1 MENRMEIPLILAHDV
16 SGLRFRWNAAV
27 GVVNILGKRGGLL
40 CLAFGGNS
48 KEIHHWLRW
57 PIGLCD
63 LGKFGFPIRGV
74 AIAIMNI
81 EDPVSFSCLAR
92 GKGPVEC
99 RCIGVGC
106 GMDCCHE
113 VEVPAFLITIK
124 VVTDL

>member
-1 MENRMEIPLILAHDV
+1 M
-16 SGLRFRWNAAV
+16 
-27 GVVNILGKRGGLL
+27 L

-48 KEIHHWLRW
+48 KEIHHWPRW

-81 EDPVSFSCLAR
+81 EDPVSFSCLVR
-92 GKGPVEC
+92 GKGLVVC
-99 RCIGVGC
+99 GCIGVGC
-106 GMDCCHE
+106 DMDCCHK
-113 VEVPAFLITIK
+113 VEVPVFLITIK